1 MAKRRRSKK
10 KEEEILVDV
19 IEAKAAAQNFF
30 ERNQL
35 AVVGVGAL
43 IVLLIGGY
51 LGYNMLYQQPRE
63 DVAMSQMFK
72 AEYQFQRDS
81 FALALESPG
90 SGYDGFL
97 DIIDNYSG
105 TEAANL
111 AKYYAG
117 ISYLN
122 LNRFE
127 DAITFLESYDASGN
141 VTTIT
146 KYGALGD
153 AASELGDLA
162 KAIDYY
168 KKATSGPSNK
178 ALTPYYLHKL
188 GLLAYRQGDTATA
201 EKAFA
206 RINEEFPDTPE
217 SADADKY
224 LAMIQ

>member
-19 IEAKAAAQNFF
+19 FEAKEAAQNFF

-35 AVVGVGAL
+35 AVIGAGAI

-51 LGYNMLYQQPRE
+51 LGYSMLYQQPRE
-63 DVAMSQMFK
+63 KVAMSQMFK

-97 DIIDNYSG
+97 DIIDNYGG
-105 TEAANL
+105 TNAANL

-127 DAITFLESYDASGN
+127 DAITYLESYKSSGN
-141 VTTIT
+141 VTAIT

-153 AASELGDLA
+153 AASELGDNQ
-162 KAIDYY
+162 KALEYY
-168 KKATSGPSNK
+168 RKAVSGPAND
-178 ALTPYYLHKL
+178 ALTPYYLYKL
-188 GLLAYRQGDTATA
+188 GLLSYREGQSGSA
-201 EKAFA
+201 EEAFG
-206 RINEEFPDTPE
+206 RINEEFPNATE
-217 SADADKY
+217 AADADKY